1 MITLKN
7 DRITVEIAKKGAE
20 MRKMTF
26 DGKDILWNGD
36 PAYWTGV
43 APVLFPLCG
52 GLRDNKYTVGGK
64 EYTMEL
70 KHGYARVSD
79 FAVEKSGCN
88 FVTFLLT
95 DTPESKEVYPF
106 SYEFRITYSLR
117 DTAVEVKYEVK
128 NLSDEKMYF
137 SVGSHEAYACPE
149 GIEDYDIIFPQKETL
164 NTCVLDGSLLA
175 HETKPIIKESNVL
188 PLYEKYFEID
198 ALVFKSVKSRSA
210 MLRNR
215 KTGRNLT
222 VDFPGCNYLLLWTK
236 PGAGYICIEPWCGIP
251 SMNDDGYAIEEK
263 EGILTLEP
271 NEVFKKSHTIYL

>member
-1 MITLKN
+1 MVTLKN

-20 MRKMTF
+20 MRKMTL
-26 DGKDILWNGD
+26 DGKDVLWSGNPD
-36 PAYWTGV
+36 FWSGV

-52 GLRDNKYTVGGK
+52 GLKDNKYTVDGQ
-64 EYTMEL
+64 EYTMPL

-95 DTPESKEVYPF
+95 DTPESLKEYPF
-106 SYEFRITYSLR
+106 NYEFRITYSLR
-117 DTAVEVKYEVK
+117 DTALKIEYEVR
-128 NLSDEKMYF
+128 NMSDKKMYF

-164 NTCVLDGSLLA
+164 NSCVLDGSLLA
-175 HETKPIIKESNVL
+175 HETLPIIKESNTL
-188 PLYEKYFEID
+188 PLYEKFFSVD
-198 ALVFKSVKSRSA
+198 ALVFKNVKSRSVC
-210 MLRNR
+210 LRNR

-222 VDFPGCNYLLLWTK
+222 VDFPGFDYLLLWTK

-251 SMNDDGYAIEEK
+251 SMVDDGYAIEEK
-263 EGILTLEP
+263 EGIHTLDVGG
-271 NEVFKKSHTIYL
+271 VFTREHTIYL